1 MGKLPIMPTHPPL
14 TAFSPGIR
22 AMLPLLYA
30 AWADRHLNLYEINAI
45 RSLAAGLPFLSVA
58 DKKTLMA
65 WSDPA
70 RPPARERFKQWEI
83 EIKRLAASLPAETPV
98 GLAVLC
104 VALGKAAA
112 PKENWEAYI
121 DRFKALEKGLGGVE
135 EATYRQLFTDYEQRE
150 KPQPPIEQASFD
162 PLILQALLDGGR
174 AKIIRAT
181 KEKLQSPAFE
191 RGSLPES
198 TFRLKENYRAKVLE
212 WAQALGQAGLGA
224 LAFPKTYGG
233 KEDMESYAAVFETL
247 AYHDLS
253 LTIKFGVQFGLW
265 GGAVANLGTQKHHER
280 YLATTGTL
288 ALAGCFA
295 MTETGHGSN
304 VRGLETTAVY
314 DPSDDTIILHSPTEA
329 AGKEYIGN
337 ALHASVAAVFAQL
350 IVAGENKGVHAIV
363 VPLRDE
369 AHQLLPGISV
379 ADNGYKLGL
388 NGVDNGRIWF
398 KQVKVPREN
407 LLDRFGGIDE
417 QGTYFSPI
425 ENPSRRF
432 FTMLGTLVGGR
443 VCVPRAGLSAAKTA
457 LTIAIRYGL
466 KRRQFAADPF
476 KPETLI
482 LDYPNQQRR
491 LLTRLAKAYAIHFG
505 LDYLLGRYLQQ
516 SGKDAQEVEAMA
528 AGLKAYATWFT
539 TDCIQECREA
549 TGGKGYLVENRFAE
563 LKADTDIFTTFEGD
577 NTVLM
582 QLVAKSVLADFKK
595 ELTEDGYWSVIKYM
609 GRRLNT
615 VVTEQNP
622 FVIRQT
628 DRASLDMPGFYQN
641 ALRFRHQRLTST
653 LAQRFR
659 AYLKEGLSAF
669 DAGLRCQTHM
679 MAAAEAYVERL
690 IIGRSLQKIA
700 QLQDPAA
707 SAVTK
712 KVVALYALHT
722 IEKHKGWF
730 LEHDYISAPK
740 SKAITRLVDMLC
752 EELRPEARA
761 LVEAF
766 GIPEALLAAQILQ
779 P

>member
-1 MGKLPIMPTHPPL
+1 MPTYPAIS
-14 TAFSPGIR
+14 TFSPGIR

-30 AWADRHLNLYEINAI
+30 AWADRHLNLHEINAI
-45 RSLAAGLPFLSVA
+45 RSLAAGSPFLSAA

-70 RPPARERFKQWEI
+70 RPPERERFKQWEI
-83 EIKRLAASLPAETPV
+83 EIKRQAAALPTTVPV
-98 GLAVLC
+98 SLAVLC
-104 VALGKAAA
+104 VALGQAAA
-112 PKENWEAYI
+112 PKEKWSDYLN
-121 DRFKALEKGLGGVE
+121 RFEALEKGLGGVE
-135 EATYRQLFTDYEQRE
+135 EATYRQLFADYDWRE
-150 KPQPPIEQASFD
+150 KPQPPQEQASFD
-162 PLILQALLDGGR
+162 PAIVQVLLDGER
-174 AKIIRAT
+174 APIIQAT
-181 KEKLQSPAFE
+181 KEKLQSPAFQ
-191 RGSLPES
+191 RSHLPDN
-198 TFRLKENYRAKVLE
+198 TFRLKEDYRAQVLE
-212 WAQALGQAGLGA
+212 WAKAIGQAGLGA
-224 LAFPKTYGG
+224 LAFPAAYGG
-233 KEDMESYAAVFETL
+233 KNDMEGYTAVFETL

-265 GGAVANLGTQKHHER
+265 GGAVANLGTQKHYER
-280 YLATTGTL
+280 YLAATGTL
-288 ALAGCFA
+288 DLAGCFA

-314 DPSDDTIILHSPTEA
+314 DPSDDTIIVHSPTEA

-337 ALHASVAAVFAQL
+337 ALHATVAAVFAQL
-350 IVAGENKGVHAIV
+350 IVGGENQGVHAIV
-363 VPLRDE
+363 VPLRNE
-369 AHQLLPGISV
+369 AHQLLPGITV

-398 KQVKVPREN
+398 DQVKVPREN
-407 LLDRFGGIDE
+407 LLNRFGGIDDK
-417 QGTYFSPI
+417 GVYYSPI

-443 VCVPRAGLSAAKTA
+443 VCVPRAGLSAAKSA
-457 LTIAIRYGL
+457 LAIAVRYGL

-476 KPETLI
+476 KPETLL

-491 LLTRLAKAYAIHFG
+491 LFTRLAKAYAIHFG
-505 LDYLLGRYLQQ
+505 LDYLLGRYLRQ
-516 SGKDAQEVEAMA
+516 SEKDAQEVEAMA

-549 TGGKGYLVENRFAE
+549 TGGKGYLAENRFAD

-582 QLVAKSVLADFKK
+582 QLVAKSVLSDFKK
-595 ELTEDGYWSVIKYM
+595 ELSEDGYWSVIKYM

-628 DRASLDMPGFYQN
+628 DRASIDTPSFYQN

-690 IIGRSLQKIA
+690 LIGRSLQRLE
-700 QLQDPAA
+700 QLKDPAA
-707 SAVTK
+707 SAVMQ
-712 KVVALYALHT
+712 KVIALYALQT
-722 IEKHKGWF
+722 IEKHNGWF
-730 LEHDYISAPK
+730 LEHDYISGPK
-740 SKAITRLVDMLC
+740 SKAITRLVDKLC
-752 EELRPEARA
+752 EELRPEAKA
-761 LVEAF
+761 LVDAF
-766 GIPEALLAAQILQ
+766 GIPEELLHAQILQ
-779 P
+779 